1 MSFSTSFN
9 TAATALNASKMR
21 MSTVSNNVS
30 NADNEAYNRQRVET
44 SFRRDNLLHGIKVG
58 SGVEVEHV
66 QRLVDD
72 FLTKSEVD
80 QQGRLGAT
88 DTRAQL
94 ADRLDTIFADSEEG
108 GVASAMENFFNSV
121 ADLSNRPSGE
131 AERAQVLSSGREL
144 SHLLAQKDE
153 RLQKLQGEV
162 DTRMDDTVKEV
173 NSLAERIANLNGR
186 ILSSEAAT
194 PGEAKGLRD
203 QRGQALKDLAEK
215 IGINYYEDN
224 RGAVQV
230 KLKGGGYSL
239 VAGEET
245 NQVNRKGKTEAGFAG
260 LALQG
265 QTEVDITHKIEGGAL
280 SAQVRMRDETVT
292 HLRDRLD
299 RLAYRLTAEVN
310 KVHSQGTGLS
320 YSDEMTASYRA
331 ADTGAAINEQ
341 GKSKLAFGQLF
352 QAGDLTFAIHNKS
365 TNQVQMRTVAF
376 QGDESL
382 QEVRKKL
389 DAVQGLEAELDG
401 GRLKLGT
408 SDDNHDFAVKSAPD
422 SFASTQSGRRVD
434 DVNAS
439 LGGQLSGFE
448 AQKGTLAFQ
457 LTAPDG
463 TTHLDSVEVS
473 AGDSLRQLA
482 DKIDKQVGH
491 VTAEITDEGRL
502 ELRSSDDYQFAYAKD
517 TANLLGALD
526 LERGASHLFAAV
538 GLNNFFGVEGGQQV
552 AAGTA
557 SAASNMKLDDYVD
570 GDGSNVA
577 AGQLQVRQD
586 SEGNTRTDADGD
598 PVYELS
604 VSENSNA
611 LDWRGIQSDR
621 YGIDPGPPTTFME
634 HYSGTVAE
642 AGDEKAS
649 ADSLKEHQQ
658 RVMDQIQ
665 KERAEKSGVNIDEE
679 MTKMLEFQRAYQAAS
694 KVITT
699 ADEMFG
705 SLLRAV

>member
-1 MSFSTSFN
+1 MAFSTSFN
-9 TAATALNASKMR
+9 TAATSLNAAKTR
-21 MSTVSNNVS
+21 MSTTSNNVS

-44 SFRRDNLLHGIKVG
+44 SFRQDNMMQGIKVG

-66 QRLVDD
+66 KRLVDD

-80 QQGRLGAT
+80 QTGSLGAT
-88 DTRAQL
+88 DVRAQL

-108 GVASAMENFFNSV
+108 GVASALENFFNSV

-144 SHLLAQKDE
+144 AHLLSQKDE
-153 RLQKLQGEV
+153 RLEELQREV

-173 NSLAERIANLNGR
+173 NSLAERIADLNSR
-186 ILSSEAAT
+186 ILSSESAT

-203 QRGQALKDLAEK
+203 QRDQALKELADK
-215 IGINYYEDN
+215 VGINYYEDKQ
-224 RGAVQV
+224 GAVQV

-239 VAGEET
+239 VHSQEANT
-245 NQVNRKGKTEAGFAG
+245 LARKGKTEAGFSG
-260 LALQG
+260 ITLQG

-280 SAQVRMRDETVT
+280 SAQVRMRDETVNG
-292 HLRDRLD
+292 LRDRLD

-320 YSDEMTASYRA
+320 YANERTASYRA
-331 ADTGAAINEQ
+331 ADTGAAINDTDN
-341 GKSKLAFGQLF
+341 SKLAFGKLF

-365 TNQVQMRTVAF
+365 TNDVEMRNVAL

-389 DAVQGLEAELDG
+389 DAVKGLEAQLDG
-401 GRLKLGT
+401 GRLKLAT
-408 SDDNHDFAVKSAPD
+408 SDDNHDFAIKSAPN
-422 SFASTQSGRRVD
+422 SFSSTRSGKAVE

-439 LGGQLSGFE
+439 LGDQVSGLE
-448 AQKGTLAFQ
+448 GDKGNLTFQ

-463 TTHLDSVEVS
+463 TTHMDSVQVS
-473 AGDSLRQLA
+473 AGDSLTELA

-491 VTAEITDEGRL
+491 VKAGITDEGQL
-502 ELRSSDDYQFAYAKD
+502 ELRSTDDYQFAYAKD

-526 LERGASHLFAAV
+526 LERGASNLFAAV
-538 GLNNFFGVEGGQQV
+538 GINNFFGVEGGQQV
-552 AAGTA
+552 AGGTA
-557 SAASNMKLDDYVD
+557 SAAANMKLDSHVD
-570 GDGSNVA
+570 GDGGNVA
-577 AGQLQVRQD
+577 AGQLQARQD
-586 SEGNTRTDADGD
+586 DDGNVRTDSDGD

-611 LDWRGIQSDR
+611 LAMREIQSQR

-649 ADSLKEHQQ
+649 ADNLKEHQQ

-679 MTKMLEFQRAYQAAS
+679 MTKMLQFQRAYQASS